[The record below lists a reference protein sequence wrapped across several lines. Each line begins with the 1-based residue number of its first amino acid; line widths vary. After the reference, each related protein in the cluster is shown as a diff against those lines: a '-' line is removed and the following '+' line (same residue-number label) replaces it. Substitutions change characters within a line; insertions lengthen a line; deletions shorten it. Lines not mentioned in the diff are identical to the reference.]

1 MAASWRQGREAS
13 GAGPA
18 FCRDRRAADRPA
30 AGDWAAARGRGW
42 VVGGCRRSERP
53 LQRCG
58 LPPIGGE
65 GRNARPCGTGNGRL
79 VIRMNSE
86 AGRSGG
92 GKALKAFWKWSVGE
106 CWGWLETVMPM
117 SFGTAGEE
125 AGPAE
130 HYRIENSTISSK
142 TTNIDHFSPS
152 VGPCSWCPADPHG
165 SPWKSQ
171 RGHRSGAGRQPSAMA
186 ATDAEGRVLAGSR
199 PSTCEPSG
207 PAAAAVGSLPA
218 GRGYLA
224 GGRRAGPEGPCP
236 RRPRAVL

>member
-79 VIRMNSE
+79 VIRMN
-86 AGRSGG
+86 GRADRPRGSN
-92 GKALKAFWKWSVGE
+92 ALKGFWNWSAGE
-106 CWGWLETVMPM
+106 CWGWLGPVMPT
-117 SFGTAGEE
+117 SFGTAGVK

-130 HYRIENSTISSK
+130 HYRIENSAVSAKRAKIC
-142 TTNIDHFSPS
+142 HFSS
-152 VGPCSWCPADPHG
+152 SGGPCSGCPADPRG
-165 SPWKSQ
+165 SPWRSQ

-186 ATDAEGRVLAGSR
+186 ATDAEGRVLAGFR
-199 PSTCEPSG
+199 PSTCRPSG
-207 PAAAAVGSLPA
+207 PAAAAVG
-218 GRGYLA
+218 
-224 GGRRAGPEGPCP
+224 RAGVPCWWQ
-236 RRPRAVL
+236 ADWT